1 MIQPVSL
8 ILGISL
14 INSPLT
20 YTTTSTPK
28 VDTNVIYTQS
38 NSYSTTKDYYFSTS
52 QPEKISFDQ
61 EQARKAAE
69 AEARRQ
75 EEERQKQLEIQAQ
88 RARQLAIQSQRT
100 RSQQARRPSSSNYQT
115 TSTDRNYA
123 HSRVVYWASYYGLD
137 VDRVVN
143 IAYCES
149 GMRPNAVG
157 GGGLYLGLFQQHA
170 NYWPARAARA
180 GVPGGNPLDPDHN
193 ARVSA
198 YMMKTQGYN
207 HWPSCGA

>member
-38 NSYSTTKDYYFSTS
+38 ESYSATKDYYLTTS
-52 QPEKISFDQ
+52 QPEKVSFDQ

-75 EEERQKQLEIQAQ
+75 EEERQKQIQAE
-88 RARQLAIQSQRT
+88 
-100 RSQQARRPSSSNYQT
+100 QARILAAQRQAARNRAATPKPSRANYQPSSA
-115 TSTDRNYA
+115 DRNYA
-123 HSRVVYWASYYGLD
+123 HSRVVYWASHYGLD

-157 GGGLYLGLFQQHA
+157 GGGLYLGLFQQHSS
-170 NYWPARAARA
+170 YWPARAARA
-180 GVPGGNPLDPDHN
+180 GVPGGNPLNPDHN

-198 YMMKTQGYN
+198 YMMKTQGYG